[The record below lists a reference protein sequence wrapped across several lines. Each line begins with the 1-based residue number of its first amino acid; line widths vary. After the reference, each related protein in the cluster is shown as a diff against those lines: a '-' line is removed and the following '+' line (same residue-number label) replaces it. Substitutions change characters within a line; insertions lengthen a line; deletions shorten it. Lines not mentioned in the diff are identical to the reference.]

1 MLDTALPE
9 RQIRGNPLESQLRTF
24 ATCLMDSG
32 YRKKTIQDK
41 LYLLAALGWWLGRR
55 QRVISRL
62 DEGLI
67 GAFAKQKRRIHA
79 LDLPT
84 LRQFV
89 DHLRKRSVIP
99 HHNLAPDKSPLAGIL
114 ASFCSET
121 QKAASNQVIF

>member
-9 RQIRGNPLESQLRTF
+9 RQIRGNPLESHLRTF

-55 QRVISRL
+55 QRAISQL

-67 GAFAKQKRRIHA
+67 GGFDKQKRRIH
-79 LDLPT
+79 
-84 LRQFV
+84 RQ
-89 DHLRKRSVIP
+89 K
-99 HHNLAPDKSPLAGIL
+99 
-114 ASFCSET
+114 
-121 QKAASNQVIF
+121 

>member
-1 MLDTALPE
+1 
-9 RQIRGNPLESQLRTF
+9 
-24 ATCLMDSG
+24 MDSG

-55 QRVISRL
+55 QRAISQL

-67 GAFAKQKRRIHA
+67 GDFAKQKRRIHA

-89 DHLRKRSVIP
+89 DTCENVTSSLIASWLLINHL
-99 HHNLAPDKSPLAGIL
+99 
-114 ASFCSET
+114 
-121 QKAASNQVIF
+121 

>member
-1 MLDTALPE
+1 MIEMIDTALPE

-32 YRKKTIQDK
+32 YGKKTIQDK

-67 GAFAKQKRRIHA
+67 GA
-79 LDLPT
+79 LPNRSGEFT
-84 LRQFV
+84 LLICQLCASSLITCENV
-89 DHLRKRSVIP
+89 TSSLIASWLLINHL
-99 HHNLAPDKSPLAGIL
+99 
-114 ASFCSET
+114 
-121 QKAASNQVIF
+121 